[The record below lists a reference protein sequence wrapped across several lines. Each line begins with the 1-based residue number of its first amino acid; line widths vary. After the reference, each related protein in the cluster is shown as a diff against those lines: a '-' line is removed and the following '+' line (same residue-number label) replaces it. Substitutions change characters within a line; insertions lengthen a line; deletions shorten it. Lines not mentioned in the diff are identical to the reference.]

1 MIQKPGTRAN
11 KNKKYTCRIDR
22 GVKKILGFFAP
33 LCPIAAFY
41 LMGLAVFSLFRV
53 LLCVSN
59 MESLLSVAKWY
70 MVFPI
75 GVRMDTLLL
84 CYAMALPLVLTVL
97 LPARPL
103 KWALSLYFSAFLAV
117 AVFLEIASFPF
128 MEEFSTRPDRLFI
141 EHVGNWNEISGMILK
156 GYSAELLFGLLATAL
171 SAALVMVLYLKM
183 FKNYSPA
190 AFSKRLILCIVC
202 LPLVFLGARS
212 SISHRPAN
220 PSTAAFSSS
229 HLVNQL
235 GLNSS
240 YSLMYAWNSL
250 KKHETDPSRVYGKM
264 KLPEM
269 LGRIKKYMVVDG
281 YAENSP
287 IPLLHAK
294 TSTFPNKKPY
304 NLVIILEESL
314 GAEYVGCLGGLPLTP
329 KLDQLSKEGLLF
341 TNLYATGTRTVRG
354 IEATVCGFLP
364 TPGSSVVKLGLSQQ
378 RFFSLADLLQR
389 RGYATEFIYGGD
401 SQFDNM
407 RSFFFG
413 NGFQKIYDLKTFDK
427 PVFEGTWG
435 VSDEDLFIKAN
446 EVFKSH
452 GDAPFF
458 ALLLSTSNHDPFEFP
473 DGRITLYEQPKMTRH
488 NAMKYAD
495 YALGAFFDMAK
506 NERYYENT
514 VFLVIADHSTR
525 LRGQDLLPIHKFRIP
540 ALIIGPNVQP
550 GKYHR
555 VASQIDMPPTL
566 LDLMGIS
573 ARTPLIGR
581 PLLSL
586 PDDIPGRAVM
596 QYGST
601 QAFMV
606 GDDVLIQR
614 PNMEPV
620 QAVYKEGKMT
630 KTAVDPE
637 LARDALAH
645 ALLPAYLYRK
655 QLYCLQQDEKPI
667 PRIAGR
673 SRQAGKKNAS

>member
-1 MIQKPGTRAN
+1 MIQKPVSRAN
-11 KNKKYTCRIDR
+11 KKKKYTCRMGI
-22 GVKKILGFFAP
+22 GVKKTLVFFAP
-33 LCPIAAFY
+33 LWPLAAFY
-41 LMGLAVFSLFRV
+41 LMGMFAFSCFRL

-59 MESLLSVAKWY
+59 PESLLAVEKWY
-70 MVFPI
+70 LVFPI
-75 GVRMDTLLL
+75 GIRMDTLLL
-84 CYAMALPLVLTVL
+84 CYAMVLPLVLTVI
-97 LPARPL
+97 LPPRPL
-103 KWALSLYFSAFLAV
+103 KWTLTLYFSAFLAL

-141 EHVGNWNEISGMILK
+141 EHAGNWNEISGMILK
-156 GYSAELLFGLLATAL
+156 GYSTELLLGVLATAL
-171 SAALVMVLYLKM
+171 SAALVIVLSLKM
-183 FKNYSPA
+183 FKNYQPVSC
-190 AFSKRLILCIVC
+190 FKRLALFVIC

-220 PSTAAFSSS
+220 PSTAAFSNS

-235 GLNSS
+235 GLNST

-250 KKHETDPSRVYGKM
+250 KKHETDPARVYGKM
-264 KLPEM
+264 KLPEL
-269 LGRIKKYMVVDG
+269 LGRIRNYMLPG
-281 YAENSP
+281 NIEEESS
-287 IPLLHAK
+287 IPLLHSQD
-294 TSTFPNKKPY
+294 TSFPNQKPY

-329 KLDQLSKEGLLF
+329 RLDQLSKEGLLF
-341 TNLYATGTRTVRG
+341 TSLYATGTRTVRG

-378 RFFSLADLLQR
+378 HFFTLADLLQQN
-389 RGYATEFIYGGD
+389 GYATEFIYGGD

-407 RSFFFG
+407 RSFFLG
-413 NGFQKIYDLKTFDK
+413 NGFQKIYDLKTFNN
-427 PVFEGTWG
+427 PVFEGSWG
-435 VSDEDLFIKAN
+435 VSDEDLFTKAN
-446 EVFKSH
+446 KVFTSH

-495 YALGAFFDMAK
+495 HALGAFFDMAK
-506 NERYYENT
+506 KEDYYENT
-514 VFLVIADHSTR
+514 IFLVIADHSTR
-525 LRGQDLLPIHKFRIP
+525 LRGQDLVPIHKFHIP
-540 ALIIGPNVQP
+540 GLIIGPNVKP
-550 GKYHR
+550 DCYKK
-555 VASQIDMPPTL
+555 VASQLDMPPTL

-573 ARTPLIGR
+573 AQTPLIGR

-586 PDDIPGRAVM
+586 PENIPGRAVM

-601 QAFMV
+601 HAFMV
-606 GDDVLIQR
+606 DDQVIIQR

-620 QAVYKEGKMT
+620 QFVYKNGTMT
-630 KTAVDPE
+630 PTAVVPE
-637 LARDALAH
+637 LANDALAH

-667 PRIAGR
+667 PKIAGR
-673 SRQAGKKNAS
+673 ARQAGKKNES